1 MLKQMQTIEI
11 LARNIQTA
19 VAELKTQYESFSAA
33 FSGEKATVT
42 MAKTSTSRSD
52 AMKRAWAKRRAN
64 AKKAA
69 PKIVKVAKKVK
80 AAPKAKIDRSAAM
93 KLAWAKRRANAA
105 KATKAAPK
113 AKDHRS
119 NGGSASTV
127 ATTPDASMQV

>member
-1 MLKQMQTIEI
+1 
-11 LARNIQTA
+11 
-19 VAELKTQYESFSAA
+19 
-33 FSGEKATVT
+33 
-42 MAKTSTSRSD
+42 
-52 AMKRAWAKRRAN
+52 MKRAWETRKAN
-64 AKKAA
+64 AKKIAKKVAVATKAVKKAA
-69 PKIVKVAKKVK
+69 PKAGAV
-80 AAPKAKIDRSAAM
+80 DRSAAM